1 VTLTQL
7 DQVLRAIRDN
17 AIASCRDRISVDD
30 LANGLA
36 VLRRIQAVDEY
47 KKEAISQ
54 LIAELASKDPR

>member
-54 LIAELASKDPR
+54 LVAELASGDPR